1 MTSND
6 VPAIERLPAP
16 DPWSPTV
23 LFETVRIAMS
33 HYSTR
38 QATRAWTAQVLVEQ
52 MHRVSRERGRGV
64 IDTGEANRLTL
75 TLLQHLELVYRFR
88 GGIFSSK
95 PPLVL
100 RELDLSQQVFTN
112 LNLRNVTFHSCKLDG
127 SDLSHARFSECTFTA
142 CSFEG
147 TDLERAR
154 LSRCAFRGCSFRQAS
169 LVEAAFIQCRLLGCN
184 LDEAATDGTRG
195 LPQI

>member
-1 MTSND
+1 MTSEL
-6 VPAIERLPAP
+6 PQIEQLPAAE
-16 DPWSPTV
+16 PWSSTV

-33 HYSTR
+33 HYNTR

-52 MHRVSRERGRGV
+52 MHRVSRERGLGKV
-64 IDTGEANRLTL
+64 DVGEANRLTL

-112 LNLRNVTFHSCKLDG
+112 LSLRNVTFHSCKLDG
-127 SDLSHARFSECTFTA
+127 SDLSNARLFESTFTA

-147 TDLERAR
+147 TDLERSR
-154 LSRCAFRGCSFRQAS
+154 LYRCNFRGCSFRQAS
-169 LVEAAFIQCRLLGCN
+169 LVDAVFNQCRLLGCN

-195 LPQI
+195 LPHT